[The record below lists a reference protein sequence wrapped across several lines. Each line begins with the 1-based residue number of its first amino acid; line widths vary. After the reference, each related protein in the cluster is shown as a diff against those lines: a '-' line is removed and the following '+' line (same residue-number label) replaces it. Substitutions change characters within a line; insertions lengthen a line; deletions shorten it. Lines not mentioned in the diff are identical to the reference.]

1 IRVDLDFDRLIALG
15 ITTADISR
23 QLKRV
28 QAEFPGGEAEV
39 GAQQQSI
46 RTVGTIDTPAQLGAL
61 PISLP
66 DGRSVRLDTIAT
78 IRDQAAERTQ
88 LALLDGKPVVGFEV
102 VRARGSSA
110 LDVAD
115 RVRERVA
122 VLQKQ
127 HPQLVI
133 HEISNTVEHIR
144 DGFHASLEML
154 VEGAILAVLVV
165 WVFLRDM
172 RATLVAALALPLSI
186 VPTFWVMD
194 LLGYSL
200 NNLTL
205 LALSLVVGVLVD
217 YAIVEIENIVRHLR
231 QGKSPLDAARD
242 AALEIGLAVIAT
254 TFTLCA
260 VFVPVAFMGG
270 MPGVF
275 FRPFAFTATVSVLF
289 SLLVA
294 RLLTPM
300 LASRFLKPLPASADS
315 GPITQR
321 YVRWVEICLEHRRL
335 TLSASAIVI
344 ALSIALAPLI
354 PKAFAPDPDMGYIVL
369 AVELPPGSPL
379 EETARVTETIRQRL
393 KDQPEFARIY
403 TVVGGAASNADFMS
417 GGTGSVRYAELTLVL
432 TPRDQRASQ
441 QDLQIRIMDQLK
453 HIPGVRLSFASSW
466 SSKMLLTLSGEDP
479 AQLDAAVTRIERDL
493 RTLPNLG
500 QISSKT
506 SLLTPEVVIR
516 PIPERAAELG
526 VSTEAI

>member
-1 IRVDLDFDRLIALG
+1 
-15 ITTADISR
+15 
-23 QLKRV
+23 
-28 QAEFPGGEAEV
+28 
-39 GAQQQSI
+39 
-46 RTVGTIDTPAQLGAL
+46 
-61 PISLP
+61 
-66 DGRSVRLDTIAT
+66 
-78 IRDQAAERTQ
+78 
-88 LALLDGKPVVGFEV
+88 
-102 VRARGSSA
+102 
-110 LDVAD
+110 
-115 RVRERVA
+115 
-122 VLQKQ
+122 
-127 HPQLVI
+127 
-133 HEISNTVEHIR
+133 
-144 DGFHASLEML
+144 
-154 VEGAILAVLVV
+154 
-165 WVFLRDM
+165 
-172 RATLVAALALPLSI
+172 
-186 VPTFWVMD
+186 
-194 LLGYSL
+194 
-200 NNLTL
+200 
-205 LALSLVVGVLVD
+205 
-217 YAIVEIENIVRHLR
+217 
-231 QGKSPLDAARD
+231 
-242 AALEIGLAVIAT
+242 
-254 TFTLCA
+254 
-260 VFVPVAFMGG
+260 
-270 MPGVF
+270 
-275 FRPFAFTATVSVLF
+275 TVSVLF

-300 LASRFLKPLPASADS
+300 LASRFLKPHPESADS

-441 QDLQIRIMDQLK
+441 QDLQIRIMEQLK
-453 HIPGVRLSFASSW
+453 PIPGVRLSFASSW

-526 VSTEAI
+526 VSTEAIGMVARFATSGDIDTGLAKLNLPSRQLPIRVRVSDATRGDLDLIRLLPVPGSNGPVPLSAVAEITLDTGPAQIARYDRQRDATIEVELNGQPLGEVMEQVMQLPAMRQLPAGVQQVPAGQLEFMLELFAGFGLAMLIGIVCIYLVLALLFHDFLQPLTILSALPPSAAGAMIGLYLLGYTLSISTLIGILMLMGIVTKNSILLVEYAEMARREAGLSRTEALLEACSKRARPI